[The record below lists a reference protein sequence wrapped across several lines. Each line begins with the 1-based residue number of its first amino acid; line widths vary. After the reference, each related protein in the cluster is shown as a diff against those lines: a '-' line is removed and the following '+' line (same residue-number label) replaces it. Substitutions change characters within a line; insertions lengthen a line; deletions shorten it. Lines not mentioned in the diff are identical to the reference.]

1 MLDPAILKDN
11 LEVLESN
18 ISRRNLDI
26 DVSHLI
32 SLNEERKSLR
42 FNAEQK
48 RSQQKELGKQIANA
62 DNSEKEKLLD
72 KASELSNDVKLL
84 FEQVDKKDEEFLNL
98 WIKIPNLISSTS
110 PDGKSENDNLE
121 IKKVGNVKEISNP
134 KDHLEIASKLNLI
147 DVEKASEVS
156 GSRFAYLFGDLVKIE
171 FNLVSWALNKLS
183 DKGFTPTVPPVL
195 VRENALYGTG
205 FFPDDAEQVYEI
217 PNDDLYLVGTSEVPL
232 AALHTNEIID
242 LEELPIRYAGFS
254 TCFRREAG
262 TYGKDTTGIF
272 RVHQFDKVE
281 MFSFCNP
288 EKSEEEHEFILS
300 VEEELLQSLEIPY
313 RVVDVCAGDLGAS
326 AAKKYD
332 IEAWIPSQNTYR
344 EVTSCS
350 NTTDYQARRLNI
362 RAKKEGNTSVLHT
375 LNGTAI
381 AVGRILIALIE
392 NNQNEDSSVVFSV
405 PKLIVLPLRYKSLNL
420 FELVPKS

>member
-1 MLDPAILKDN
+1 MLDPTILKNDIESLKLN
-11 LEVLESN
+11 LK
-18 ISRRNLDI
+18 RRNIDLDLQN
-26 DVSHLI
+26 LI
-32 SLNEERKSLR
+32 SLDELR
-42 FNAEQK
+42 REMRFEAEKLRSEQK
-48 RSQQKELGKQIANA
+48 SLGKQIASA
-62 DNSEKEKLLD
+62 DNKTKKDLLDQASQMSEKVKELFQKVEIAD
-72 KASELSNDVKLL
+72 KN
-84 FEQVDKKDEEFLNL
+84 FVDI

-110 PDGKSENDNLE
+110 PDGMSDKENYE
-121 IKKVGNVKEISNP
+121 IKKYGEIKDIVNP
-134 KDHLEIASKLNLI
+134 KDHLEIAESLGLI
-147 DVEKASEVS
+147 DVQKAAEVS
-156 GSRFAYLFGDLVKIE
+156 GSRFSYLFGDLVKIE
-171 FNLVSWALNKLS
+171 LNLVSWAMEQLS
-183 DKGFTPTVPPVL
+183 EKGFKPTIPPVL

-232 AALHTNEIID
+232 AALHSNEILD
-242 LEELPIRYAGFS
+242 ASGLPIRYAGFS

-281 MFSFCNP
+281 MFSFCDSEN
-288 EKSEEEHEFILS
+288 SEEEHSFILS
-300 VEEELLQSLEIPY
+300 VEEELLQALEIPY

-326 AAKKYD
+326 AAKKFD

-362 RAKKEGNTSVLHT
+362 RSKDDGNTSILHT

-392 NNQNEDSSVVFSV
+392 NNQKQDGLVEFSDEV
-405 PKLIVLPLRYKSLNL
+405 AAILGVKKLS
-420 FELVPKS
+420 

>member
-1 MLDPAILKDN
+1 MLDPALLKENIEILK
-11 LEVLESN
+11 LN
-18 ISRRNLDI
+18 ILRRNLDVDI
-26 DVSHLI
+26 DLLI
-32 SLNEERKSLR
+32 ELNEERKKFR
-42 FNAEQK
+42 FEAEQK
-48 RSQQKELGKQIANA
+48 RSNQKELGKEIANA
-62 DNSEKEKLLD
+62 DKEKKEALLNQ
-72 KASELSNDVKLL
+72 ASELSSEVKSL
-84 FEQVDKKDEEFLNL
+84 FEKVDQKDEEFLNQ
-98 WIKIPNLISSTS
+98 WIKIPNIISDSS
-110 PDGKSENDNLE
+110 PDGKSDSDNKE
-121 IKKVGNVKEISNP
+121 IKKIGDIKEIKNP

-171 FNLVSWALNKLS
+171 FNLVSWALNMLS
-183 DKGFTPTVPPVL
+183 EKGFTPTVPPVL

-217 PNDDLYLVGTSEVPL
+217 PNDDLFLVGTSEVPL
-232 AALHTNEIID
+232 AALHTNEIISIK
-242 LEELPIRYAGFS
+242 ELPIRYAGFS

-281 MFSFCNP
+281 MFSFCDP
-288 EKSEEEHEFILS
+288 SKSEDEHEFILS
-300 VEEELLQSLEIPY
+300 VEEELLQALEIPY

-326 AAKKYD
+326 AAKKFD

-362 RAKKEGNTSVLHT
+362 RAKNEEKTSVLHT

-392 NNQNEDSSVVFSV
+392 NNQNEDGSVEFSDDLAAIIGV
-405 PKLIVLPLRYKSLNL
+405 KKLGK
-420 FELVPKS
+420 

>member
-1 MLDPAILKDN
+1 MLDPAILKNDIES
-11 LEVLESN
+11 LELN
-18 ISRRNLDI
+18 IERRNLDI
-26 DVSHLI
+26 DLKE
-32 SLNEERKSLR
+32 LTALDELRRELR
-42 FNAEQK
+42 FEAEKLRSEQK
-48 RSQQKELGKQIANA
+48 TLGKQIASADEKTKNELLDQASQMSEKVKDLFEKVDNA
-62 DNSEKEKLLD
+62 DKNFMD
-72 KASELSNDVKLL
+72 I
-84 FEQVDKKDEEFLNL
+84 

-110 PDGKSENDNLE
+110 PDGTSDKENSE
-121 IKKVGNVKEISNP
+121 IKKHGEIQHIENP
-134 KDHLEIASKLNLI
+134 RDHLEIAENLGLI
-147 DVEKASEVS
+147 DVQKAAEVS
-156 GSRFAYLFGDLVKIE
+156 GSRFSYLFGDLVKIE
-171 FNLVSWALNKLS
+171 FNLVLWAMQKLS
-183 DKGFTPTVPPVL
+183 DKGFKPTIPPVL

-232 AALHTNEIID
+232 AALHSNEILD
-242 LEELPIRYAGFS
+242 TTGLPVRYAGFS

-288 EKSEEEHEFILS
+288 GKSEEEHEFILS

-332 IEAWIPSQNTYR
+332 IEAWIPSQSTYR

-350 NTTDYQARRLNI
+350 NTTSFQARRLNI
-362 RAKKEGNTSVLHT
+362 RAKSEGETSVLHT

-392 NNQNEDSSVVFSV
+392 NNQTEDGEVEFSDNV
-405 PKLIVLPLRYKSLNL
+405 ANILGVKRLSKQ
-420 FELVPKS
+420 

>member
-1 MLDPAILKDN
+1 MLDPSILKDN
-11 LEVLESN
+11 LEILESN
-18 ISRRNLDI
+18 ISRRNLKI
-26 DVSHLI
+26 DVNHLI

-42 FNAEQK
+42 FDAEQK

-62 DNSEKEKLLD
+62 DETEKEELLNR
-72 KASELSNDVKLL
+72 ASELSNEVKLL
-84 FEQVDKKDEEFLNL
+84 FEQVDKKDEDFLDL
-98 WIKIPNLISSTS
+98 WVKIPNLISKTS
-110 PDGKSENDNLE
+110 PDGKSDKDNLE
-121 IKKVGNVKEISNP
+121 IKKVGNIKDIASP
-134 KDHLEIASKLNLI
+134 KNHLEIASKLNLI

-183 DKGFTPTVPPVL
+183 EKGFTPTVPPVL

-232 AALHTNEIID
+232 AALHTNEIINIK
-242 LEELPIRYAGFS
+242 ELPIRYAGFS

-281 MFSFCNP
+281 MFSFCSP

-300 VEEELLQSLEIPY
+300 VEEELLQALEIPY

-350 NTTDYQARRLNI
+350 NTTSFQARRLNI
-362 RAKKEGNTSVLHT
+362 RAKSDGETNILHT

-392 NNQNEDSSVVFSV
+392 NNQTEDGKVEFSDTV
-405 PKLIVLPLRYKSLNL
+405 AEIIGVKNL
-420 FELVPKS
+420 G

>member
-1 MLDPAILKDN
+1 MLDPALLKND
-11 LEVLESN
+11 LETLKLN
-18 ISRRNLDI
+18 ISRRNLNVDI
-26 DVSHLI
+26 DFLI
-32 SLNEERKSLR
+32 NLNEERKKLR
-42 FNAEQK
+42 FEAEQK
-48 RSQQKELGKQIANA
+48 RSEQKEIGKEIATA
-62 DNSEKEKLLD
+62 DDKSKENLLSQ
-72 KASELSNDVKLL
+72 ASNISNEVKSL
-84 FEQVDKKDEEFLNL
+84 FEKVDQKDEEFFNN
-98 WIKIPNLISSTS
+98 WVKIPNIISETS
-110 PDGKSENDNLE
+110 PDGKSDSDNLE
-121 IKKVGNVKEISNP
+121 IKKIGNIKEMNNP
-134 KDHLEIASKLNLI
+134 RDHLEIASKLNLI

-217 PNDDLYLVGTSEVPL
+217 PNDDLFLVGTSEVPL
-232 AALHTNEIID
+232 AALHTNEILNIKN
-242 LEELPIRYAGFS
+242 LPLRYAGFS

-281 MFSFCNP
+281 MFSFCDP
-288 EKSEEEHEFILS
+288 VKSKEEHEFILS
-300 VEEELLQSLEIPY
+300 VEEELLQALEIPY

-326 AAKKYD
+326 AAKKFD

-362 RAKKEGNTSVLHT
+362 RAKDEGSTSVLHT

-392 NNQNEDSSVVFSV
+392 NNQNTDGAVVFSDMV
-405 PKLIVLPLRYKSLNL
+405 AEIIGVKQLGK
-420 FELVPKS
+420 

>member
-1 MLDPAILKDN
+1 MLDPSLLKDN

-18 ISRRNLDI
+18 ISRRNLKIDI
-26 DVSHLI
+26 NRLV

-42 FNAEQK
+42 FDAEQK
-48 RSQQKELGKQIANA
+48 RSQQKDLGKQIANA
-62 DNSEKEKLLD
+62 EGSEKEEILNR
-72 KASELSNDVKLL
+72 ASELSNEVKLL

-98 WIKIPNLISSTS
+98 WVKIPNLISKTS
-110 PDGKSENDNLE
+110 PDGKSDEDNLE
-121 IKKVGNVKEISNP
+121 IKKVGNVKEIPNP

-183 DKGFTPTVPPVL
+183 EKGFTPTVPPVL

-232 AALHTNEIID
+232 AALHTNEIINMED
-242 LEELPIRYAGFS
+242 LPIRYAGFS

-332 IEAWIPSQNTYR
+332 IEAWIPSKNTYR

-350 NTTDYQARRLNI
+350 NTTDFQARRLNI
-362 RAKKEGNTSVLHT
+362 RAKADGQTNILHT

-392 NNQNEDSSVVFSV
+392 NNQTEDGKVEFSDSVAEIIGV
-405 PKLIVLPLRYKSLNL
+405 KNL
-420 FELVPKS
+420 G

>member
-1 MLDPAILKDN
+1 MLDPTILKNDIESLKLN
-11 LEVLESN
+11 LK
-18 ISRRNLDI
+18 RRNIDLDLQN
-26 DVSHLI
+26 LI
-32 SLNEERKSLR
+32 SLDELR
-42 FNAEQK
+42 REMRFEAEKLRSEQK
-48 RSQQKELGKQIANA
+48 SLGKQIASA
-62 DNSEKEKLLD
+62 DNKTKKDLLDQASQLSEKVKELFQKVEIAD
-72 KASELSNDVKLL
+72 KN
-84 FEQVDKKDEEFLNL
+84 FVDI

-110 PDGKSENDNLE
+110 PDGMSDKENYE
-121 IKKVGNVKEISNP
+121 IKKYGEIKDIANP
-134 KDHLEIASKLNLI
+134 KDHLEIAESLGLI
-147 DVEKASEVS
+147 DVQKAAEVS
-156 GSRFAYLFGDLVKIE
+156 GSRFSYLFGDLVKIE
-171 FNLVSWALNKLS
+171 LNLVLWAMEQLS
-183 DKGFTPTVPPVL
+183 EKGFKPTIPPVL

-232 AALHTNEIID
+232 AALHSNEILD
-242 LEELPIRYAGFS
+242 TSDLPIRYAGFS

-281 MFSFCNP
+281 MFSFCDSEN
-288 EKSEEEHEFILS
+288 SEEEHSFILS
-300 VEEELLQSLEIPY
+300 VEEELLQALEIPY

-326 AAKKYD
+326 AAKKFD

-362 RAKKEGNTSVLHT
+362 RSKDDGNTSILHT

-392 NNQNEDSSVVFSV
+392 NNQKQDGLVEFSDEV
-405 PKLIVLPLRYKSLNL
+405 AAILGVKKLS
-420 FELVPKS
+420 

>member
-18 ISRRNLDI
+18 ISRRNLEI
-26 DVSHLI
+26 DVNHLI
-32 SLNEERKSLR
+32 SLNDERKSLR

-62 DNSEKEKLLD
+62 DENEKEDLLN
-72 KASELSNDVKLL
+72 KASELSNEVKLL

-98 WIKIPNLISSTS
+98 WVKIPNLISKTS
-110 PDGKSENDNLE
+110 PDGKSDEDNLE
-121 IKKVGNVKEISNP
+121 IKKVGNIKEIPNP

-183 DKGFTPTVPPVL
+183 EKGFTPTVPPVL

-232 AALHTNEIID
+232 AALHANEIINV
-242 LEELPIRYAGFS
+242 EELPIRYAGFS

-350 NTTDYQARRLNI
+350 NTTSFQARRLNI
-362 RAKKEGNTSVLHT
+362 RAKSDGETNILHT

-392 NNQNEDSSVVFSV
+392 NNQTEDGKVEFSDTV
-405 PKLIVLPLRYKSLNL
+405 AEIIGVKTLG
-420 FELVPKS
+420 

>member
-11 LEVLESN
+11 LEDLESN
-18 ISRRNLDI
+18 ISRRNLEI
-26 DVSHLI
+26 DVNHLI
-32 SLNEERKSLR
+32 FLNEERKSLR

-48 RSQQKELGKQIANA
+48 RSQQKELGKKIANA
-62 DNSEKEKLLD
+62 DKNEKEELLN
-72 KASELSNDVKLL
+72 KASELSNEVKLL
-84 FEQVDKKDEEFLNL
+84 FEQVDKKDEEFLNQ
-98 WIKIPNLISSTS
+98 WVKIPNLISRTS
-110 PDGKSENDNLE
+110 PDGKSDKDNLE
-121 IKKVGNVKEISNP
+121 IKKVGKPKEISNP
-134 KDHLEIASKLNLI
+134 KDHLEIASKFNLI

-183 DKGFTPTVPPVL
+183 ENGFTPTVPPVL

-232 AALHTNEIID
+232 AALHTNEIINM
-242 LEELPIRYAGFS
+242 EELPIRYAGFS

-300 VEEELLQSLEIPY
+300 VEEELLQFLQF
-313 RVVDVCAGDLGAS
+313 
-326 AAKKYD
+326 
-332 IEAWIPSQNTYR
+332 W
-344 EVTSCS
+344 
-350 NTTDYQARRLNI
+350 
-362 RAKKEGNTSVLHT
+362 
-375 LNGTAI
+375 
-381 AVGRILIALIE
+381 
-392 NNQNEDSSVVFSV
+392 
-405 PKLIVLPLRYKSLNL
+405 
-420 FELVPKS
+420 

>member
-1 MLDPAILKDN
+1 MLDPALLKENIEILK
-11 LEVLESN
+11 LN
-18 ISRRNLDI
+18 ISRRNLDVDI
-26 DVSHLI
+26 DLLI
-32 SLNEERKSLR
+32 ELNEERKKLR
-42 FNAEQK
+42 FEAEQK
-48 RSQQKELGKQIANA
+48 RSNQKELGKEIANA
-62 DNSEKEKLLD
+62 DKEKKEALLNQ
-72 KASELSNDVKLL
+72 ASELSSEVKSL
-84 FEQVDKKDEEFLNL
+84 FEKVDQKDEEFLNQ
-98 WIKIPNLISSTS
+98 WIKIPNIISDSS
-110 PDGKSENDNLE
+110 PDGKSDSDNKE
-121 IKKVGNVKEISNP
+121 IKKIGDIKEIKNP

-171 FNLVSWALNKLS
+171 FNLVSWALNMLS
-183 DKGFTPTVPPVL
+183 EKGFTPTVPPVL

-217 PNDDLYLVGTSEVPL
+217 PNDDLFLVGTSEVPL
-232 AALHTNEIID
+232 AALHTNEILNIK
-242 LEELPIRYAGFS
+242 ELPIRYAGFS

-281 MFSFCNP
+281 MFSFCDP
-288 EKSEEEHEFILS
+288 SKSEEEHEFILS
-300 VEEELLQSLEIPY
+300 VEEELLQALEIPY

-326 AAKKYD
+326 AAKKFD

-362 RAKKEGNTSVLHT
+362 RAKNEEKTSVLHT

-392 NNQNEDSSVVFSV
+392 NNQNEDGSVEFSDDLAAIIGIE
-405 PKLIVLPLRYKSLNL
+405 KLGK
-420 FELVPKS
+420 

>member
-26 DVSHLI
+26 DVNHLI

-62 DNSEKEKLLD
+62 DKNEKEQLLK
-72 KASELSNDVKLL
+72 KASELSDEVKLL
-84 FEQVDKKDEEFLNL
+84 FEQVDKKDEEFLSQ
-98 WIKIPNLISSTS
+98 WVKIPNLISKTS
-110 PDGKSENDNLE
+110 PDGKSDKDNLE
-121 IKKVGNVKEISNP
+121 IKKVGKVKEISNP
-134 KDHLEIASKLNLI
+134 KDHLEIASQLNLI

-171 FNLVSWALNKLS
+171 FNLVSWALNQLS
-183 DKGFTPTVPPVL
+183 EKGFTPTVPPVL

-232 AALHTNEIID
+232 AALHTNEIINM
-242 LEELPIRYAGFS
+242 EELPIRYAGFS

-288 EKSEEEHEFILS
+288 EKSEEEHKFILS

-350 NTTDYQARRLNI
+350 NTTSFQARRLNI
-362 RAKKEGNTSVLHT
+362 RAKSEGETSILHT

-392 NNQNEDSSVVFSV
+392 NNQTEDGKVEFSEKV
-405 PKLIVLPLRYKSLNL
+405 AEIIGVKNL
-420 FELVPKS
+420 G